1 MAKLRI
7 IEENVDV
14 ETLTVIDLEHQGCT
28 APKSPTV
35 DHSKFGVCLF
45 DDAASLFKQ
54 VAPSADRV
62 FDQLRRP
69 RQREGIASKC
79 RELPRQIGGGH
90 GINVHFVQ
98 ERDLKTFVDLGKE
111 GKC

>member
-1 MAKLRI
+1 MAM
-7 IEENVDV
+7 
-14 ETLTVIDLEHQGCT
+14 DLEHQGRT

-69 RQREGIASKC
+69 RQREGVSGKYG
-79 RELPRQIGGGH
+79 ELPSQIGGGRRT
-90 GINVHFVQ
+90 NVHFVQ
-98 ERDLKTFVDLGKE
+98 ERDLKTLVGLGKE